1 MKEFASY
8 SWEFNPLNNHPKI
21 IKLKI
26 MAFRICSICLNL
38 NKLNIKPCQACIHCK
53 TNEGVCATHDDMQM
67 IYEEIP
73 ESEAFVL
80 ALISTNPS
88 GPISLGSS

>member
-26 MAFRICSICLNL
+26 RAFRICSICLNL

-53 TNEGVCATHDDMQM
+53 TNEGVCATHDWT
-67 IYEEIP
+67 
-73 ESEAFVL
+73 AFYL
-80 ALISTNPS
+80 STNPNYW
-88 GPISLGSS
+88 IQWNHNKKRNM